1 MIIKKKKLQRVKTFY
16 GHLTVMYRTGRC
28 RPARGM
34 LRRRRLP
41 QPGSGLRRHPSSS
54 RGWRRVRER
63 RRCRRIRTPAREEWG
78 TRVRRSLPR
87 AELHG
92 AGLAQSR
99 CHSGMQ
105 KSGLEQVRQSP
116 CTAFPEII
124 TKKRQRPP
132 KRCFSPPHTAIE
144 APPGLTQK
152 PGVKHQKLLLPKYQK
167 PSLFSAAEG
176 KAHRTR
182 EQPPSTAEQQN
193 PIS

>member
-1 MIIKKKKLQRVKTFY
+1 MISKKKKLQRVKTFY

-99 CHSGMQ
+99 CQSGMQ

-124 TKKRQRPP
+124 TKKKTATPQKVLFPSPHCNRSTPGDNTEARSQAP
-132 KRCFSPPHTAIE
+132 KTA
-144 APPGLTQK
+144 
-152 PGVKHQKLLLPKYQK
+152 
-167 PSLFSAAEG
+167 PSKVSETIAFLCC
-176 KAHRTR
+176 
-182 EQPPSTAEQQN
+182 
-193 PIS
+193 